1 MSMNRLHSIIHPQ
14 QYRQIAE
21 HCGVIWQTVQKWR
34 RVGRV
39 APEHVPAVAELLEV
53 DPAVLNPDAY
63 RLARRI
69 VAASGDEVSR

>member
-1 MSMNRLHSIIHPQ
+1 MNRLHNIIRPQ

-39 APEHVPAVAELLEV
+39 APEHVPAVAALLDV
-53 DPAVLNPDAY
+53 DPAVLNPDAVK
-63 RLARRI
+63 LARRI
-69 VAASGDEVSR
+69 VAASHNEAAQ